1 MAITIT
7 GTVVIDETTG
17 TQNPD
22 DDSDAAGNDIDGGLG
37 LLPDDFDTALA
48 ALSLTVDSSTTVAVS
63 GADADNSTGTAMITG
78 LPADLTDVSF
88 TDSAGDPL
96 DGDDSGLMTSDG
108 TKVFLYTYSGDNNV
122 LLGVKGDDNGT
133 PDDPSDDLPIAPTAV
148 GAVIVFA
155 AYLDTQTVAPGDE
168 GATAAK
174 VWMVQFESMFNL
186 VAGSSV
192 AAHDDPVSPDDVIYV
207 SVSSLSTF
215 SLEGAPSG
223 QNLFLMYGDPNDA
236 TDDAIVVTAADAAT
250 GGTVNTGQAGGGTTV
265 GNFNQM
271 LDAGEGL
278 TFTFVTGADG
288 DFTVPNLSQ
297 TEADSEGNILFGGVK
312 NATVA
317 SFKVVQTQPASK
329 AGTLT
334 FEAFTTDA
342 ESGVGFIA
350 GYTDDVHVDI
360 LTVVI
365 RNAAGTVI
373 EDSDGTPDTAN
384 LSITITGGVATIVG
398 VKAGYTIEY
407 TTDGPHQRV
416 QIDNSSPTGKGPNGA
431 DFDIG
436 DFQLISTLVEPTL
449 FEALVFEDDGPA
461 VDFGNLVGTGT
472 ETAQVGFWS
481 MEAGADGLGVDELDI
496 VLDAAVMVRA
506 DSSTDPVTSFVF
518 DELAGSPDIDGSY
531 LFAGTLTGDFDDD
544 TNTADTDRDFTLTAF
559 DDGHYELVME
569 QAFGSVVIIDTA
581 DGALGAGGPDAV
593 QTLTIP
599 EPPATPITDV
609 VFFSAKISATDAQIL
624 TVIGDGEPDP
634 TETQIE
640 TTPALFQYVD
650 SANGREMNVSTS
662 GIGVG
667 NNVLQGD
674 ATSGINGT
682 DESFV
687 VNPEILVNS
696 VEVFID
702 NSVQGYDAATEELY
716 YNVYYEDG
724 TSSGDILVTTS
735 LGLTN
740 KGQAASFVID
750 GGGAL
755 IDAVQLTMG
764 KGDIKI
770 PNIVFVQETEVLASD
785 IKLDFTATVTDGD
798 GDTASDSFSADLYA
812 NELSGSFDFVL
823 TGTALEQD
831 SFNIDL
837 SSDKDTYQVT
847 AGFEVGSD
855 LLVLIGDATATV
867 QSIDIGGADTIVTIA
882 ETGGIDTTTVTV
894 VGVDLTS
901 TDIVFG

>member
-1 MAITIT
+1 MAIIID

-223 QNLFLMYGDPNDA
+223 QNLFLMYGDPGDA
-236 TDDAIVVTAADAAT
+236 TDDAIVVTATDAAT
-250 GGTVNTGQAGGGTTV
+250 GGTVNTGQAGGGTTI

-271 LDAGEGL
+271 LDAGESL
-278 TFTFVTGADG
+278 TFTFVTGANA
-288 DFTVPNLSQ
+288 DFTVPNLTQ

-312 NATVA
+312 NATAA

-334 FEAFTTDA
+334 FEAFTTDV

-350 GYTDDVHVDI
+350 GYTDDFHVDI
-360 LTVVI
+360 LSVEI
-365 RNAAGTVI
+365 RNAAGDVI
-373 EDSDGTPDTAN
+373 ETLGDPEDNDGLA
-384 LSITITGGVATIVG
+384 ITEDGGVITIVG

-472 ETAQVGFWS
+472 ETAQVGYWS
-481 MEAGADGLGVDELDI
+481 MDPGADGLGDDELDI
-496 VLDAAVMVRA
+496 LLVAAVMVRA
-506 DSSTDPVTSFVF
+506 DSSTDPVTSIVF

-581 DGALGAGGPDAV
+581 DGALGAGGPDPV

-599 EPPATPITDV
+599 APPATPITDV
-609 VFFSAKISATDAQIL
+609 VFFSVNNDASDADILSGIGLGAT
-624 TVIGDGEPDP
+624 DP
-634 TETQIE
+634 TEDDLEGPPLASFID
-640 TTPALFQYVD
+640 PR
-650 SANGREMNVSTS
+650 SMNVSTA
-662 GIGVG
+662 GIGVD
-667 NNVLQGD
+667 NNLLQGD
-674 ATSGINGT
+674 DDAAIGGT

-687 VNPEILVNS
+687 INPEILASS
-696 VEVFID
+696 VEIFID
-702 NSVQGYDAATEELY
+702 NSLQGYSHTDGERLY
-716 YNVYYEDG
+716 YKAFFEDG
-724 TSSGDILVTTS
+724 TNSGNILVTDD

-740 KGQAASFVID
+740 KGQEASFVVD
-750 GGGAL
+750 GGGQL
-755 IDAVQLTMG
+755 IDAVQLTMAS
-764 KGDIKI
+764 GDVKI

-798 GDTASDSFSADLYA
+798 GDTATDSFSADLYA

-823 TGTALEQD
+823 TGTATEQD
-831 SFNIDL
+831 AFNIDL

-867 QSIDIGGADTIVTIA
+867 QSINNGGADSIVTIL
-882 ETGGIDTTTVTV
+882 ETGGVLTTTVTV
-894 VGVDLTS
+894 VGVDLAN

>member
-7 GTVVIDETTG
+7 GTVVIDESTG
-17 TQNPD
+17 TQNAAD
-22 DDSDAAGNDIDGGLG
+22 TSDSSGNDIAGGAG
-37 LLPDDFDTALA
+37 VLPSEFDA
-48 ALSLTVDSSTTVAVS
+48 ALVAIGASSATATGVAVS
-63 GADADNSTGTAMITG
+63 GGNADNSTGTAMITG
-78 LPADLTDVSF
+78 LPAGLTDVSF
-88 TDSAGDPL
+88 TDSAGATL
-96 DGDDSGLMTSDG
+96 DGDDSGLTTTDG

-122 LLGVKGDDNGT
+122 LFGVKGDDNGT
-133 PDDPSDDLPIAPTAV
+133 PDDPSDDLPIPPSTTAT
-148 GAVIVFA
+148 IVFA
-155 AYLDTQTVAPGDE
+155 AYLDTQTVAAGDE
-168 GATAAK
+168 GATSAK

-186 VAGSSV
+186 VAGASA

-207 SVSSLSTF
+207 AVSSLQTF

-223 QNLFLMYGDPNDA
+223 QNLFLMYGDPGDA
-236 TDDAIVVTAADAAT
+236 TDDAIVVTATDAAT
-250 GGTVNTGQAGGGTTV
+250 GGTVNTGQAGGGTTI

-278 TFTFVTGADG
+278 TFTFVTGANS
-288 DFTVPNLSQ
+288 DFTVPNLTQ

-312 NATVA
+312 NATAA

-342 ESGVGFIA
+342 EPGAGFIA
-350 GYTDDVHVDI
+350 GYTDDDHVNI
-360 LTVVI
+360 LTVVVK
-365 RNAAGTVI
+365 NAAGTVI
-373 EDSDGTPDTAN
+373 ETNGDTDPDN
-384 LSITITGGVATIVG
+384 LTISLVGGVATIVG

-407 TTDGPHQRV
+407 TTAGNHQRV

-436 DFQLISTLVEPTL
+436 DFQLITALVEPTL
-449 FEALVFEDDGPA
+449 FEALEFQDDGPA

-472 ETAQVGFWS
+472 ETAQVGYWS
-481 MEAGADGLGVDELDI
+481 MDPGADGLGDDELDI
-496 VLDAAVMVRA
+496 LLVAAVMVRA
-506 DSSTDPVTSFVF
+506 DSSTDPVTSIVF

-581 DGALGAGGPDAV
+581 DGALGAGGPDPV

-599 EPPATPITDV
+599 APPATPITDV
-609 VFFSAKISATDAQIL
+609 VFFSVNNDASDADILSGIGLGAT
-624 TVIGDGEPDP
+624 DP
-634 TETQIE
+634 TEDDLEGPPLASFID
-640 TTPALFQYVD
+640 PR
-650 SANGREMNVSTS
+650 SMNVSTA
-662 GIGVG
+662 GIGVD
-667 NNVLQGD
+667 NNLLQGD
-674 ATSGINGT
+674 DDAAIGGT

-687 VNPEILVNS
+687 INPEILASS
-696 VEVFID
+696 VEIFID
-702 NSVQGYDAATEELY
+702 NSVQGYSHTDGERLY
-716 YNVYYEDG
+716 YKAFFEDG
-724 TSSGDILVTTS
+724 TNSGNILVTDD

-740 KGQAASFVID
+740 KGQEASFVVD
-750 GGGAL
+750 GGGQL
-755 IDAVQLTMG
+755 IDAVQLTMAS
-764 KGDIKI
+764 GDVKI

-798 GDTASDSFSADLYA
+798 GDTATDSFSADLYA
-812 NELSGSFDFVL
+812 NKLSGSFDFVL
-823 TGTALEQD
+823 TGTATEQD
-831 SFNIDL
+831 AFNVDL

-867 QSIDIGGADTIVTIA
+867 QSIATGGADTVVTIA
-882 ETGGIDTTTVTV
+882 ETGGVNTTTVTV
-894 VGVDLTS
+894 VGVDLTNA
-901 TDIVFG
+901 DIVFG

>member
-22 DDSDAAGNDIDGGLG
+22 DGSDAAGNDIDGGLG

-48 ALSLTVDSSTTVAVS
+48 ALSLTVGSSTTVAVS

-122 LLGVKGDDNGT
+122 LLGVKGDDNAT
-133 PDDPSDDLPIAPTAV
+133 PDDPSDDLPIAPTDP

-155 AYLDTQTVAPGDE
+155 AYLDTLTVAAGDE
-168 GATAAK
+168 GATEAK

-186 VAGSSV
+186 VAGSS
-192 AAHDDPVSPDDVIYV
+192 AADHDDPVSPDDVIYV

-223 QNLFLMYGDPNDA
+223 QNLFLMYGDPGDA
-236 TDDAIVVTAADAAT
+236 TDDAIVVTATDAAT
-250 GGTVNTGQAGGGTTV
+250 GGTVNTGQAGGGTTI

-271 LDAGEGL
+271 LDAGESL
-278 TFTFVTGADG
+278 TFTFVTGANSG
-288 DFTVPNLSQ
+288 FTVPNLTQ

-312 NATVA
+312 NATAA

-342 ESGVGFIA
+342 ESGVGFID
-350 GYTDDVHVDI
+350 GYNDDGHVDI
-360 LTVVI
+360 LSVEI
-365 RNAAGTVI
+365 RNAAGDVI
-373 EDSDGTPDTAN
+373 ETNGDTDDDN
-384 LSITITGGVATIVG
+384 LTISLVGGVATIVG

-407 TTDGPHQRV
+407 TTDGAHQRV

-461 VDFGNLVGTGT
+461 VDFGNIVGTGT

-481 MEAGADGLGVDELDI
+481 MDAGADGLGVDELDI
-496 VLDAAVMVRA
+496 VLDAAVLVRA
-506 DSSTDPVTSFVF
+506 DASTDPVTSFVF

-581 DGALGAGGPDAV
+581 DGALGAGGPDPV

-609 VFFSAKISATDAQIL
+609 VFFSVKTSATDAQIL
-624 TVIGDGEPDP
+624 SGIGSGATDP
-634 TETQIE
+634 TEGDLEGPPLASFID
-640 TTPALFQYVD
+640 PRA
-650 SANGREMNVSTS
+650 MNVSTA
-662 GIGVG
+662 GIGVD

-674 ATSGINGT
+674 ADAAIGGT

-687 VNPEILVNS
+687 VNPEILVSS
-696 VEVFID
+696 VEIFVD
-702 NSVQGYDAATEELY
+702 NSVQGYSHTDGERLFY
-716 YNVYYEDG
+716 KVFFEDG
-724 TSSGDILVTTS
+724 SNSGNILVEDD

-740 KGQAASFVID
+740 KGQEASFVID
-750 GGGAL
+750 GGGQL
-755 IDAVQLTMG
+755 IDAVQLTMA

-785 IKLDFTATVTDGD
+785 ILMDFTATVTDGD
-798 GDTASDSFSADLYA
+798 GDTATDSFSADLYA

-823 TGTALEQD
+823 TGTASEQD
-831 SFNIDL
+831 SFNVDL

-847 AGFEVGSD
+847 TGFEVGSD

-867 QSIDIGGADTIVTIA
+867 QSINNGGADSIVTIL
-882 ETGGIDTTTVTV
+882 ETGGVDTTTVTV
-894 VGVDLTS
+894 VGVELAN